1 MGFNNLWILLNDVL
15 PRAIQKHGGFN
26 PDQLAMAARETDIP
40 EAGTMMGYGVK
51 FLGEGNPMRGQNER
65 AFPVVMQY
73 VNGRARI
80 AWPKEV
86 QTTDPVLPFPK
97 GHAFAP

>member
-1 MGFNNLWILLNDVL
+1 
-15 PRAIQKHGGFN
+15 
-26 PDQLAMAARETDIP
+26 
-40 EAGTMMGYGVK
+40 
-51 FLGEGNPMRGQNER
+51 
-65 AFPVVMQY
+65 VVMQY

-80 AWPKEV
+80 AWPKEI